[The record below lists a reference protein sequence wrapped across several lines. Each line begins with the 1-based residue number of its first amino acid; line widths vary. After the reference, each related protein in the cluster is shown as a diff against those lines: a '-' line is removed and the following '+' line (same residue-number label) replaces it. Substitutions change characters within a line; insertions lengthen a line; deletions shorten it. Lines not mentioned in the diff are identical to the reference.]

1 MRLFITLQLSRIQ
14 VMIFHYFFRLQIYC
28 FTDTDANQHFILQ
41 VYLDVFSVVVIV
53 LGGALACYG
62 KHSILLMCMVCHY

>member
-1 MRLFITLQLSRIQ
+1 
-14 VMIFHYFFRLQIYC
+14 LQIYC
-28 FTDTDANQHFILQ
+28 FTDVIQHFILQ

-62 KHSILLMCMVCHY
+62 KHQYY